1 MNALCRFARFS
12 CFRYH
17 VVLVE
22 FWCEQAN
29 SSHFP
34 TSTYI
39 NLSKIVDSPHANM
52 PGDDKKKEKKHSF
65 AVSIFGVQEKL
76 VKTFD
81 TLVITPTSKATH
93 KVGDLFK
100 QATSHTKDVKLDK
113 TLNAAFKLRVKQ
125 AKAGAY
131 RLKDVFAQ
139 PLIMDMAYT
148 PPNNPK
154 APAEEEFLQDALNNS
169 FVFSNMT
176 YKERMAL
183 LKAFEAHDVSTGTT
197 IIQQNDVGDYYY
209 IIQLGTVQIRVD
221 DKAVGTATEGEAFG
235 ELALLYNCPRAAT
248 CVALTDCKLW
258 RIDQRTFRRVLAKF
272 NITKD
277 DETKALLENVG
288 FLKDLD
294 DKLLTKMAFAL
305 GTKHFEAGEIMV
317 KKGDP
322 VKYFWIIKEG
332 KVKATDISIGNK
344 EYDDITFGHGD
355 YFNEAAILNNDR
367 IYGTVTTLEKTTA
380 LCLSAHAFTKIFGGL
395 DKLMERSS
403 DKKALV
409 SFLIL
414 PVSCGV
420 VIVDA
425 IPILDEHAALSFCFL
440 TF

>member
-1 MNALCRFARFS
+1 
-12 CFRYH
+12 
-17 VVLVE
+17 
-22 FWCEQAN
+22 
-29 SSHFP
+29 
-34 TSTYI
+34 
-39 NLSKIVDSPHANM
+39 M
-52 PGDDKKKEKKHSF
+52 PREDKKKKKGSSF

-76 VKTFD
+76 IKTFD
-81 TLVITPTSKATH
+81 TLVITPTSKVTN
-93 KVGDLFK
+93 KVGDLFNL
-100 QATSHTKDVKLDK
+100 ATSHKKDDKLDK
-113 TLNAAFKLRVKQ
+113 TLNEAFKLRVKQ

-131 RLKDVFAQ
+131 RLKDVFAP

-154 APAEEEFLQDALNNS
+154 APAEEQFLQEALNNS

-176 YKERMAL
+176 DKERMTL
-183 LKAFEAHDVSTGTT
+183 LRAFEAHDVSTGT
-197 IIQQNDVGDYYY
+197 IVIQQHDVGDYYY
-209 IIQLGTVQIRVD
+209 IIHSGTIQYLVD
-221 DKAVGTATEGEAFG
+221 DKAVGTATDGEAFG

-277 DETKALLENVG
+277 DETKSLLKNVA

-294 DKLLTKMAFAL
+294 DKLLTKIAFAL
-305 GTKHFEAGEIMV
+305 GTKHFEAGEIML
-317 KKGDP
+317 KKGDT

-332 KVKATDISIGNK
+332 KVKATDITVGNK
-344 EYDDITFGHGD
+344 DYDDITFGPGD

-367 IYGTVTTLEKTTA
+367 IYGNVTTLEKTTA

-414 PVSCGV
+414 LVSCGV
-420 VIVDA
+420 VIV
-425 IPILDEHAALSFCFL
+425 ALFPF
-440 TF
+440 